1 MLKKL
6 PIGRQDF
13 VTLREEN
20 CVYIDKTPLIFQLIQ
35 EGSTYFL
42 SRPRRFGKSLLLSTL
57 KSIFEGQKA
66 LFTDLWIAQADY
78 NWQSF
83 PIIQISFGGAQYE
96 DAQILRSF
104 LHLQLDKII
113 KTYELKTNFSDRAEF
128 KFRQVIEELSS
139 HGKVVVLIDEYD
151 KPILDT
157 IDNLELAKANQETL
171 KAFYSVIKE
180 VDEYVKFVF
189 ITGVSKFAKTGVFS
203 GLNNLND
210 ISMNAKYAALC
221 GYTQTELEASFSEY
235 LPILAETLSLS
246 GESLLEKIKFWYN
259 GYRFSHAPERVY
271 NPFSTLLLM
280 SHQQFKPHWFETGT
294 PTFLINLIKQNN
306 YQVQDWEQ
314 LLISE
319 LSFCSYEIEKLQI
332 IPLLFQTGYLTIAD
346 YRSEDGLFVLDYPNH
361 EVEQSFKLWL
371 LDAFSYVDKELAS
384 SHLYY
389 LTQALKQNN
398 LKDFFTQLRIF
409 FANIPY
415 DLQIAREKYYQ
426 TVFHLILTMVGM
438 SLDSEVKTSDG
449 RIDAV
454 IQTTTDIYIFE
465 FKLDGSATQALQQII
480 DKEYALKYQSAG
492 KTIHLVGV
500 EFNHETRNI
509 GEWVTSPS

>member
-157 IDNLELAKANQETL
+157 IDNIELSKANQETL

-210 ISMNAKYAALC
+210 ISMNAKYATLC
-221 GYTQTELEASFSEY
+221 GYTQAELEASFSEY
-235 LPILAETLSLS
+235 LPILAESQSLAP
-246 GESLLEKIKFWYN
+246 ESLLEKIRQWYN
-259 GYRFSHAPERVY
+259 GYRFSEATIRVY
-271 NPFSTLLLM
+271 NPFSTLLLFN
-280 SHQQFKPHWFETGT
+280 QQKFSAHWFETGT
-294 PTFLINLIKQNN
+294 PTFLLKLIKA
-306 YQVQDWEQ
+306 
-314 LLISE
+314 SK
-319 LSFCSYEIEKLQI
+319 SFFLPDIESLCVTDTIFTSFEIDDLVVEAILY
-332 IPLLFQTGYLTIAD
+332 QTGYLTIVNFENNL
-346 YRSEDGLFVLDYPNH
+346 YTLSYPNH
-361 EVEQSFKLWL
+361 EVKA
-371 LDAFSYVDKELAS
+371 AFSDHLIGVFSSVKKEYAQS
-384 SHLYY
+384 YTAQIIDHLK
-389 LTQALKQNN
+389 ANN
-398 LKDFFTQLRIF
+398 LTEVFTIMKTF

-415 DLQIAREKYYQ
+415 DLQISQEKYYQ
-426 TVFHLILTMVGM
+426 TIFYLIFTLIGFRT
-438 SLDSEVKTSDG
+438 DAEVKTSDG

-465 FKLDGSATQALQQII
+465 FKLDGFAAQALQQII